1 MEKTRKQNKSYTLE
15 MLKALI
21 IALIISLVSV
31 LIMAF
36 FIKIF
41 NIPTTAISIINQIIK
56 GVSILAAALIS
67 FRLPKNGWLRG
78 LFFGILYSLLTF
90 VVFSLLDEEG
100 FKFGIS
106 LLNDVALGAVSG
118 LISGIT
124 AVNLLKSN

>member
-1 MEKTRKQNKSYTLE
+1 MEKTKKQNKSYTLE

-21 IALIISLVSV
+21 IALIISLISV

-36 FIKIF
+36 FIKVF
-41 NIPTTAISIINQIIK
+41 SIPTSAITIINQVIK
-56 GVSILAAALIS
+56 GVSILVAALIS

-78 LFFGILYSLLTF
+78 LIFGILYSLLTF
-90 VVFSLLDEEG
+90 VVFSLLDDEG
-100 FKFGIS
+100 FKFGLA

-118 LISGIT
+118 LISGII